1 VPPTARV
8 IWMRAGP
15 CLPPDHRSSGRILAL
30 PAVDTVSL
38 DAGPRGLHRSRVRLS
53 PALTSA
59 LFLCACCACA
69 AVPLAAQQCPDG
81 TPPPCAPVRAAPR
94 PDRALRAADSATV
107 LVVPLSPVG
116 TDPALRRLAATF
128 AAVVAENMTVGEVR
142 ARVAE
147 NLSSIVPDRR
157 PRAAARQ
164 GAGAI
169 VDGSLIRI
177 GGNVRAAMRLA
188 DARTGRDLASITVAG
203 NPDSLL
209 ALADRASLSLLTEW
223 WKRQRGPY
231 HRSGV
236 ATISLPAL
244 RDYIEAMALWRSGR
258 AEWRALLDSAVRW
271 DPDFVAA
278 WTWLALPDVGSQ
290 SLEYRW
296 PDAGTSAP
304 EPVGR
309 TTPDSARRVLHAIDL
324 RRPEPGQD
332 AASFYLRTLPLQL
345 AAGSFPPP
353 SAEQPEP
360 LGLLAVLPSPGTV
373 EERYVAALAA
383 RISTLSGGSAGAALQ
398 RARDVVA
405 LDSTFVPG
413 WDLLARELIDL
424 GDTAAA
430 RPIAARLAASD
441 SRVAG
446 RFRTVAAA
454 RLAPAAVLQAE
465 ANRDLLDA
473 AALLAPYWHRLRIL
487 HELAPQLP
495 GLFAA
500 AELGQPMSAGIA
512 ASMRVPA
519 LLALGM
525 ADSVRATIPWLVQA
539 ARQLGLL
546 PSDTMNRP
554 FDEMAMSP
562 ALPPDT
568 AFVRARPSAAAL
580 DALLRSVRLGVLG
593 SQASPSVRLAES
605 AARTRIIRGAWITG
619 VLGIQT
625 GDRSAADRGAAIL
638 DSLAVTDT
646 LGVLPLAL
654 GLRAERALA
663 ADSGAAAESL
673 LVKAIGTSVTR
684 CPARYRFLLAQRY
697 AATGQ
702 LDLARRLAHSITM
715 PSLLHGLEHVAY
727 YAPALKLEGEM
738 LERLGRRD
746 EAIAVYQAFVELR
759 ADADAPLQGE
769 VRDARQRLAA
779 LRRAR

>member
-1 VPPTARV
+1 MAMMKAGTGAQAHRGTATAL
-8 IWMRAGP
+8 RAF
-15 CLPPDHRSSGRILAL
+15 
-30 PAVDTVSL
+30 
-38 DAGPRGLHRSRVRLS
+38 
-53 PALTSA
+53 
-59 LFLCACCACA
+59 FLCALGVLAC
-69 AVPLAAQQCPDG
+69 VRLATAQQCPDG

-94 PDRALRAADSATV
+94 PDRALRAIDSATV

-116 TDPALRRLAATF
+116 TDTALRRLAATF
-128 AAVVAENMTVGEVR
+128 SAVVAENMTVGEVR
-142 ARVAE
+142 ARVAD
-147 NLSSIVPDRR
+147 NLSPIVPEQR

-164 GAGAI
+164 RAGAL
-169 VDGSLIRI
+169 VDGSLVRI
-177 GGNVRAAMRLA
+177 GAGVRAATRLV
-188 DARTGRDLASITVAG
+188 DAKTGRDLASITVAG
-203 NPDSLL
+203 SPDSLL

-223 WKRQRGPY
+223 WKRQPGPH

-236 ATISLPAL
+236 ATSSLPAL

-258 AEWRALLDSAVRW
+258 AEWRALLDSSVRW

-278 WTWLALPDVGSQ
+278 WTWLALPDVGSR

-296 PDAGTSAP
+296 PDVGTSAP
-304 EPVGR
+304 EPAGR
-309 TTPDSARRVLHAIDL
+309 TTPDSARRVLYAIDL

-332 AASFYLRTLPLQL
+332 AGSFYLRTLPLQL
-345 AAGSFPPP
+345 ATGSFPPP
-353 SAEQPEP
+353 TPGQPEP
-360 LGLLAVLPSPGTV
+360 SGLLAALPSPGTV
-373 EERYVAALAA
+373 EERYLAALAA
-383 RISTLSGGSAGAALQ
+383 RISTLAGGSASVALQ
-398 RARDVVA
+398 RAREVVA

-413 WDLLARELIDL
+413 WDLLARELLDL

-430 RPIAARLAASD
+430 RPIAARLAAAD

-446 RFRTVAAA
+446 VFRAVSAA
-454 RLAPAAVLQAE
+454 RFSPAAVLQAD

-473 AALLAPYWHRLRIL
+473 TAILAPYWHRLRIL
-487 HELAPQLP
+487 FELAPQLP
-495 GLFAA
+495 ELFAA
-500 AELGQPMSAGIA
+500 AGLAQPMSAGIA
-512 ASMRVPA
+512 ASMKVPA

-539 ARQLGLL
+539 ARQIGLL
-546 PSDTMNRP
+546 PSDTTNRP

-580 DALLRSVRLGVLG
+580 DALLRSVRLGVLE
-593 SQASPSVRLAES
+593 SQASPSMRRLAQ
-605 AARTRIIRGAWITG
+605 ATGRTRLTRAAWITG
-619 VLGIQT
+619 ILGIQT

-646 LGVLPLAL
+646 LSVGPLAL
-654 GLRAERALA
+654 GLRAELALA

-702 LDLARRLAHSITM
+702 LDLARRLAHSVTM
-715 PSLLHGLEHVAY
+715 PSLLHGIEHVAY

-769 VRDARQRLAA
+769 VRDVRQRLAS
-779 LRRAR
+779 LRGGR